1 MSTTRRLPRSN
12 YADKLPEFSEFVF
25 TEEHAFSWAG
35 KWREFFRSRI
45 GAKLDGRLI
54 LELGCSDGQLLTKV
68 ATRHP
73 EIAFV
78 GLDWKC
84 KPLHDC
90 ASRFASEELRN
101 IALLRARG
109 QDLGQTFGD
118 GEVNEIW
125 LFHPDPCDTPVEFRN
140 RLMGAGFLE
149 DAHRVLREEG
159 IVALK
164 TDHAEYH
171 QWTLEVLAQLRS
183 FHIEL
188 TSSNYWEDKAA
199 LMHTSGH
206 LFSGLTTPFEARFL
220 KKRQPIYYL
229 EIRKNCGDEKKPPP
243 VKGTACF
250 ADQGDRI

>member
-1 MSTTRRLPRSN
+1 MSTTHRLPRSN
-12 YADKLPEFSEFVF
+12 YASKLRAYSDFVCADD
-25 TEEHAFSWAG
+25 EAFARAG
-35 KWREFFRSRI
+35 RWHEFFEARI
-45 GAKLDGRLI
+45 GGRFDGRVI
-54 LELGCSDGQLLTKV
+54 LELGCADGQLLTTV
-68 ATRHP
+68 AARYPGT
-73 EIAFV
+73 AFV

-90 ASRFASEELRN
+90 ASRVASEELRN

-109 QDLGQTFGD
+109 QDLGQVFGD

-125 LFHPDPCDTPVEFRN
+125 LFHPDPCDTPVEFKN
-140 RLMGAGFLE
+140 RLMGEGFLK
-149 DAHRVLREEG
+149 DAHRVLREKG

-171 QWTLEVLAQLRS
+171 QSTLEVLAELRS
-183 FHIEL
+183 FQIEL

-206 LFSGLTTPFEARFL
+206 FFSGLTTPFEARFL

-229 EIRKNCGDEKKPPP
+229 EIRKN
-243 VKGTACF
+243 
-250 ADQGDRI
+250 